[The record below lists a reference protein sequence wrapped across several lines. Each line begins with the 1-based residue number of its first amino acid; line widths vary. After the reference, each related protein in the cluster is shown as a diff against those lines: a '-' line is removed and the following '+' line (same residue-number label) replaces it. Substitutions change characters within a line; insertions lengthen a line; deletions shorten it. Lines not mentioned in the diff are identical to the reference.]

1 MIEVSGE
8 RMGILAS
15 SGARAKIEASWN
27 FIAGSIGII
36 VDK

>member
-8 RMGILAS
+8 RMGMLVS
-15 SGARAKIEASWN
+15 SGARARIEASWN
-27 FIAGSIGII
+27 FIAGSVGII